1 MKFDIEECMQLMA
14 DLYHFDNSAFP
25 EFRSISFSSETDEL
39 NEEDLELL
47 SAASAQLS
55 EKKWIGEKKPE
66 FPSR

>member
-1 MKFDIEECMQLMA
+1 MKFDNFEESMKLLA

-47 SAASAQLS
+47 SAASAQFN
-55 EKKWIGEKKPE
+55 EKKWNGKKNL
-66 FPSR
+66 